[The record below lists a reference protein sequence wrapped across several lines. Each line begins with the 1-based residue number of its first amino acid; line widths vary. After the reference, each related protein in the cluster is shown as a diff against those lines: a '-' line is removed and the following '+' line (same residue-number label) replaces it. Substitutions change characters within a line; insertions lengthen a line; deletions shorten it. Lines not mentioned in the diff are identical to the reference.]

1 MLPICDDSAQT
12 PVPHRQ
18 ASGPRESGAES
29 VYNVAMNT
37 EAAHILVVD
46 DDTRLRE
53 LLRRYLADNGFLVS
67 VAKDAAEARRL
78 LAGLTFDL
86 LIVDVMMPGEDGFSL
101 TGAIRAGTSN
111 GAAVPILLLTARGEA
126 DDRIQGLEQGADDYL
141 IKPFEPRELVL
152 RIATILRRV
161 VRPAPDEEE
170 DAPVRLGDCLF
181 DPARG
186 ELTRNGEPVRL
197 TSQEESLLRAL
208 ARNAGGTLSRED
220 LIRESRLETNERA
233 IDVQVTRLRRKIE
246 RNPRAPRYLHTV
258 RGEGYMLRPD

>member
-1 MLPICDDSAQT
+1 MKADAP
-12 PVPHRQ
+12 
-18 ASGPRESGAES
+18 
-29 VYNVAMNT
+29 
-37 EAAHILVVD
+37 HILVVD
-46 DDTRLRE
+46 DDTRLRD
-53 LLRRYLADNGFLVS
+53 LLRRYLADNGFIVS
-67 VAKDAAEARRL
+67 VAKDTAEARRL

-86 LIVDVMMPGEDGFSL
+86 MILDVMMPGEDGFSF
-101 TGAIRAGTSN
+101 TGSIRAGTTAS
-111 GAAVPILLLTARGEA
+111 AAVPILLLTARGEA

-141 IKPFEPRELVL
+141 VKPFEPRELVL
-152 RIATILRRV
+152 RIETILRRV
-161 VRPAPDEEE
+161 ARPAPVKADT
-170 DAPVRLGDCLF
+170 APVRLGECLF
-181 DPARG
+181 DPERG

-220 LIRESRLETNERA
+220 LIRESRIETNERA